1 MLYVRET
8 PKSVDQAE
16 QDLAEAV
23 KRHGFGVLHT
33 YDLQAKMREKGVEF
47 PRACRILEV
56 CNPRRASEVLTANM
70 SVSTALP
77 CRISVYEEDGKTR
90 IGTLLPTALLRTFPG
105 SEALQPV
112 AEEVE
117 RAIKSMI
124 DEAV

>member
-1 MLYVRET
+1 MLYVKET
-8 PKSVDQAE
+8 DKTVERAE
-16 QDLAEAV
+16 RDLAEAV

-33 YDLQAKMREKGVEF
+33 YDLQAKMREKGVDF
-47 PRACRILEV
+47 PHACRILEV
-56 CNPRRASEVLTANM
+56 CNPHRASQVLTANM

-77 CRISVYEEDGKTR
+77 CRISVYEEEGKTR

-117 RAIKSMI
+117 RAVKSMI